1 MGSKVAHD
9 GDEVPADDSS
19 DEGLRGLSRSRSSVI
34 GDVDLDSVSLPPSL
48 WQSSPAHIECTA
60 AAPEYEGDLPS
71 HTMRRLDVGQRSVV
85 GDFQSAVR
93 NCRRSGPML
102 IPFHRPPIIFKIL
115 PVFPLPFCVLRC
127 YVCTPCDAPVSSLPG
142 IILSVDMHAR
152 VTPSHSTFSA
162 CR

>member
-1 MGSKVAHD
+1 MDAKTAHD

-34 GDVDLDSVSLPPSL
+34 GDVDLDSVSSPPSL

-71 HTMRRLDVGQRSVV
+71 HAMRRLDVGQRSVV

-102 IPFHRPPIIFKIL
+102 IPFHRPPIILKFCL
-115 PVFPLPFCVLRC
+115 FSLSRFVCCVVMFALHVMLLSRHYPVLF
-127 YVCTPCDAPVSSLPG
+127 
-142 IILSVDMHAR
+142 
-152 VTPSHSTFSA
+152 
-162 CR
+162 